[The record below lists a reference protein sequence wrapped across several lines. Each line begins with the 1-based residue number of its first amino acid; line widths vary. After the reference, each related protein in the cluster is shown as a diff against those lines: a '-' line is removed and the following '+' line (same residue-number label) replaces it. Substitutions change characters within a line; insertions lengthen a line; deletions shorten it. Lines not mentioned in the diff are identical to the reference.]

1 MQKKNRHFE
10 QKIDTKNN
18 NKMSRLAGGPQV
30 ASLNYLDFINLIT
43 WFFERYLLN
52 TKFLVQ
58 TQPNRVLGRRLLWA
72 T

>member
-1 MQKKNRHFE
+1 M
-10 QKIDTKNN
+10 QKIDTKNK
-18 NKMSRLAGGPQV
+18 NKMSRLGGGPQV
-30 ASLNYLDFINLIT
+30 ASLNYLEFINLIT